1 MSLYVM
7 EAYTQSEGVRGYGE
21 NVCMAA
27 ELKIDLGKKK
37 KTEAK
42 TTKDYRCSNARLAI
56 SWTKHLKKPTK
67 VKLSPDDGVKWKI
80 SWWFIQ

>member
-27 ELKIDLGKKK
+27 ELKIDLEKK

-56 SWTKHLKKPTK
+56 SWTKHLKNPPK
-67 VKLSPDDGVKWKI
+67 
-80 SWWFIQ
+80 

>member
-37 KTEAK
+37 QKQKLQK
-42 TTKDYRCSNARLAI
+42 TTDAAML
-56 SWTKHLKKPTK
+56 
-67 VKLSPDDGVKWKI
+67 G
-80 SWWFIQ
+80 

>member
-37 KTEAK
+37 KQKQKLQK
-42 TTKDYRCSNARLAI
+42 TTDAAML
-56 SWTKHLKKPTK
+56 
-67 VKLSPDDGVKWKI
+67 G
-80 SWWFIQ
+80 